1 MRFGGFEVG
10 EEGGVLREVR
20 LGLLQARFEPA
31 LEPSLSDLVLD
42 AVKVQVAVNHD
53 QMIGIEGAA
62 HNGPDGLT

>member
-1 MRFGGFEVG
+1 VLLCCLEVG
-10 EEGGVLREVR
+10 EEGGVLREVS
-20 LGLLQARFEPA
+20 LDFLEARFEPA
-31 LEPSLSDLVLD
+31 LEAALSDLVLD